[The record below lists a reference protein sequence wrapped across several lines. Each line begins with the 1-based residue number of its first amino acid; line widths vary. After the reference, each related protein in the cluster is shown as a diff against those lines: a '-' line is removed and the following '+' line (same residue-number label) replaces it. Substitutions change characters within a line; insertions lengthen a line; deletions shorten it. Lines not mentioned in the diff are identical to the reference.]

1 MSENAPLPDHARI
14 ASLAAERAIPELLN
28 EHGGRLYAMAL
39 RMCGNEHAAE
49 DLLQE
54 TFLQAYRKWDQ
65 FEGRAAPTT
74 WLYTIAA
81 RKCRRMHRKRAGE
94 PNRMAELDPNTMFS
108 AQTAANLPTQPDT
121 PVDAALRNEATEHIE
136 AAITRLPRHYRL
148 PLILKEIVGMSVEDV
163 AAILSL
169 KPATIKTRLH
179 RARHALRDELSRNLP
194 QRAVP
199 PPAYNRRVCMDM
211 LRAKQEALDSGV
223 PFPVNR
229 QDFCDRCAAVFAE
242 MDLAKDACESIGDQH
257 LPPEL
262 RQAVLDDIAAE
273 AKA

>member
-1 MSENAPLPDHARI
+1 MSENAPTADHTSF
-14 ASLAAERAIPELLN
+14 ASLTAEQAIPTLLT

-39 RMCGNEHAAE
+39 RMCGNAHAAE

-65 FEGRAAPTT
+65 FEGRSAPTT

-81 RKCRRMHRKRAGE
+81 RKCRRMHRKRSGE
-94 PNRMAELDPNTMFS
+94 PAHKAALDPDTMFS
-108 AQTAANLPTQPDT
+108 AQTAANLPTRPDT
-121 PVDAALRNEATEHIE
+121 PVDAVLRNEATQHIE
-136 AAITRLPRHYRL
+136 AAITRLPRHYRM
-148 PLILKEIVGMSVEDV
+148 PLILKEIVGMSVDDV
-163 AAILSL
+163 ASVLSL

-194 QRAVP
+194 QREVP

-223 PFPVNR
+223 PFPVN
-229 QDFCDRCAAVFAE
+229 QKDFCDRCAAVFAE
-242 MDLAKDACESIGDQH
+242 MDLAQDACKSIGEGT
-257 LPPEL
+257 LPPAL
-262 RQAVLDDIAAE
+262 RQAVLDDIASDTQT
-273 AKA
+273 